1 MNSIT
6 TQPKPTCDLCGA
18 PGDTAQGGIV
28 DPDGKLPGEWSFRR
42 CSNPECGVYWLDPAL
57 PKDEL
62 WKAYTSYHTHARRSG
77 SKLTRGL
84 LSLAH
89 RWVRFCWWPIWLVTG
104 LKREADYLRYMT
116 LAAEPTGR
124 LLDVGCGA
132 GRFLHRMQRRGWQVE
147 GIDFDEQAAAKVTRK
162 YGIKAHVG
170 SLADCSIPDA
180 SFDVVTMSQTVEH
193 LFDPRS
199 DLQACLRVLK
209 PGGLL
214 VMTTPNVNSIGA
226 AEFGPYWRGWEPP
239 RHLHLFS
246 VESLARLTRQA
257 GFEIDE
263 ARSYSTGSAVVYR
276 VSQTLRR
283 GGKSSFLSDLRAF
296 SWSYVKELTEYQ
308 TQSSR
313 PGSGQNVL
321 VRARKPLV

>member
-18 PGDTAQGGIV
+18 PGETVQAGIA

-42 CSNPECGVYWLDPAL
+42 CSDAECGVYWLDPAL
-57 PKDEL
+57 PRDEL
-62 WKAYTSYHTHARRSG
+62 WKAYTSYHTHAGKAG
-77 SKLTRGL
+77 SKLARSV

-89 RWVRFCWWPIWLVTG
+89 RWVRFCWWPVWLVSG

-116 LAAEPTGR
+116 LGAEPVGR

-170 SLADCSIPDA
+170 SLAECDIPEA
-180 SFDVVTMSQTVEH
+180 SLDVVTMSQTVEH

-199 DLQACLRVLK
+199 DLQACWRVLK

-214 VMTTPNVNSIGA
+214 VMTTPNVDSIGA

-246 VESLARLTRQA
+246 VASLARLTLQA

-263 ARSYSTGSAVVYR
+263 ARSYSAGSAVVYR
-276 VSQTLRR
+276 VSRTLQR
-283 GGKSSFLSDLRAF
+283 GGKSSFLSELRAF

-308 TQSSR
+308 AQASR
-313 PGSGQNVL
+313 PDSGQNVL